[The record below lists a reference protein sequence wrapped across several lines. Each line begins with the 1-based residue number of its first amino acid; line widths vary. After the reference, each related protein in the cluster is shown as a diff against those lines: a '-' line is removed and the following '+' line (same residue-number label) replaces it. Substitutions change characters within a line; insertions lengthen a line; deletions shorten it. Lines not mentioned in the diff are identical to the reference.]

1 MDNKKISSEDLLKR
15 YRLVTFLYILAGIIS
30 VYMIKNYSWADWA
43 DGEMQSNNWEG
54 PRISVWAWIVG
65 IIFSIY
71 AALKDIYG
79 LNLDNKSYSGKLMM
93 LVYTF
98 IHLLGLFGTT
108 FGDVSSD
115 RVSWLK
121 WYQIITVFSFFCI
134 YFKIDSSKKKQSNP

>member
-1 MDNKKISSEDLLKR
+1 MDNKEKSSEDLLKR

-43 DGEMQSNNWEG
+43 NGEMQSNNLEG

-71 AALKDIYG
+71 TVPHYKDI
-79 LNLDNKSYSGKLMM
+79 LEKRLQGKLMM
-93 LVYTF
+93 SVYTF
-98 IHLLGLFGTT
+98 IHLLSLFGTT

-134 YFKIDSSKKKQSNP
+134 YFKIDSSKKK